1 MLPLVIILRA
11 RGLFYRAG
19 ILLGTENSERESIS
33 WELTILIK
41 PQLLTE
47 RGTVSFKVVT
57 VRVLVPD
64 MDNGTVSKNLSG

>member
-1 MLPLVIILRA
+1 
-11 RGLFYRAG
+11 
-19 ILLGTENSERESIS
+19 LGTENSERESIS